1 MYSNCRMYTGSNKS
15 VNGLINGKRKTFFL
29 VTINYFSME
38 LFTDLMACMECVS
51 AGARITTFAKR
62 NSE

>member
-1 MYSNCRMYTGSNKS
+1 MFNKS
-15 VNGLINGKRKTFFL
+15 VNGLINGGRKTFFL
-29 VTINYFSME
+29 VTINYFSLE
-38 LFTDLMACMECVS
+38 LSTDLMACMECVS